1 MWREE
6 NKFIAIKRLGLLLL
20 LLLLLLAEE
29 EEEEED
35 LKVRNC
41 LEN

>member
-1 MWREE
+1 MEEE

-20 LLLLLLAEE
+20 LLLL

>member
-6 NKFIAIKRLGLLLL
+6 NKFIAIKKFGLLLLL

-29 EEEEED
+29 EEED

>member
-20 LLLLLLAEE
+20 LLAE

>member
-6 NKFIAIKRLGLLLL
+6 NKFIAIKKFG

>member
-6 NKFIAIKRLGLLLL
+6 NKFIAIKKFGLLLL
-20 LLLLLLAEE
+20 LLLLAE

>member
-6 NKFIAIKRLGLLLL
+6 NKFIAIKRLG

>member
-6 NKFIAIKRLGLLLL
+6 NKFIAIKRLGLLL

>member
-6 NKFIAIKRLGLLLL
+6 NKFIAIKKFGLLL

-29 EEEEED
+29 EEED

>member
-6 NKFIAIKRLGLLLL
+6 NKFIAIKKFGLLLL

-29 EEEEED
+29 EEED

>member
-1 MWREE
+1 VWREE

-20 LLLLLLAEE
+20 LLA